1 MTTQTPGQRILVPF
15 DGSPV
20 SAQAFPLALGLAPE
34 GAALTVFHVEEGRDD
49 RAADELPTIV
59 DALANHVEGIT
70 VDHAVSKG
78 NVPDAIVTQASAIGA
93 DLIVMSTRGHGGL
106 ARLAFGSVTED
117 VIRKSPVPVAVIHD
131 RDDQYDSAIGAT
143 SKAPDTFRRILLPL
157 DGTDVS
163 AGALPVASA
172 LASRL
177 GLPVVVIS
185 TLNLVPLS
193 SPGMIQDSGLGM
205 NVEQVYEESQ
215 ASAQEWL
222 TSAAAELDR
231 AGVANSS
238 EFLTG
243 SPGMAVEGLAEAG
256 DLIVMATHNRHGI
269 DRLLSGS
276 VTDQLIRSGV
286 APVYVVPAGPSDG

>member
-15 DGSPV
+15 DGSPL
-20 SAQAFPLALGLAPE
+20 SAQAFPLALGLAPA
-34 GAALTVFHVEEGRDD
+34 GARLTVFHVEEGRDD
-49 RAADELPTIV
+49 PTGQELPAISS
-59 DALANHVEGIT
+59 ALDGHARDVT
-70 VDHAVSKG
+70 VDHGIGRG
-78 NVPDAIVTQASAIGA
+78 NIPDAIVTQARSTGA

-106 ARLAFGSVTED
+106 TRMAFGSVTED

-131 RDDQYDSAIGAT
+131 RDEQYDSALGAT
-143 SKAPDTFRRILLPL
+143 SKAPDAFRRILLPL
-157 DGTDVS
+157 DGSDVS
-163 AGALPVASA
+163 AGALPIASA

-177 GLPVVVIS
+177 GVPVVVVS

-193 SPGMIQDSGLGM
+193 TPGMVQDAGLGM
-205 NVEQVYEESQ
+205 NVEQVYEESE
-215 ASAQEWL
+215 ASARQWL
-222 TSAAAELDR
+222 STASAELDR

-243 SPGMAVEGLAEAG
+243 SPGIAIEGLAQSG
-256 DLIVMATHNRHGI
+256 DLIVMATHNRQGI

-286 APVYVVPAGPSDG
+286 APVCVVPAGAGGD